1 MKNIFLHL
9 ITLSTLVCS
18 GAVYAQSNK
27 GFAITSDVK
36 GTFAW
41 NTIREIDLTSG
52 ETLRTFYDK
61 KLHNNFEIVN
71 NQNARLTVNADNRS
85 QLRLMPMAEGVAASA
100 YDEKHNR
107 LYYTTMRGTELR
119 YFDLNSAAGKI
130 VYNQAQPLF
139 AGNRFDE
146 ANVITRMAIGSDG
159 NGYALTNDSKNLI
172 KFTTDEKPLFTN
184 MGELIDGKKNGA
196 LSIHNLCS
204 SWGGDMVGDAYGNL
218 YLVSMRNHIFKINPQ
233 TRVADHVGLIKGLP
247 AEYTTNGMAVDA
259 NGDVLLSSAAV
270 AGTYY
275 RLNMGTMQAVPIQS
289 TKNEAVYNASDLAAS
304 NLLFANK
311 SNPVKFAPERLGNN
325 FVSIYPNP
333 VTNKVLTIQFDK
345 VPAGKYNFVLMD
357 ASGKGVLARTI
368 VINYFGQVERIL
380 LPRTSAG
387 VYMIKLTGS
396 NSKLVFNDKI
406 IVQ

>member
-1 MKNIFLHL
+1 MNNIFIHL
-9 ITLSTLVCS
+9 IAFSSLVYST
-18 GAVYAQSNK
+18 AVHAQSNR
-27 GFAITSDVK
+27 GFAVTSDVK
-36 GTFAW
+36 GNFAW
-41 NTIREIDLTSG
+41 NTIREIDLSSG
-52 ETLRTFYDK
+52 ETIRTFYDK

-71 NQNARLTVNADNRS
+71 NQNARLAVEADNRS
-85 QLRLMPMAEGVAASA
+85 QMRLMPMAEGVAASA

-107 LYYTTMRGTELR
+107 LYFTTMRGTELR
-119 YFDLNSAAGKI
+119 YFDLNSAWGKI

-172 KFTTDEKPLFTN
+172 KFTTDDKSVITN
-184 MGELIDGKKNGA
+184 MGELIDGKKNGTI
-196 LSIHNLCS
+196 SIHNLCS

-233 TRVADHVGLIKGLP
+233 TRVADHVGIIKGLP
-247 AEYTTNGMAVDA
+247 VEYTTNGMAVDA

-270 AGTYY
+270 SGTYY
-275 RLNMGTMQAVPIQS
+275 RLNMGTMEALPIQS
-289 TKNEAVYNASDLAAS
+289 IKSETVYNASDLAAS

-311 SNPVKFAPERLGNN
+311 SNPVTFAPERIGNN

-333 VTNKVLTIQFDK
+333 VTNKTLTVQFDK

-357 ASGKGVLARTI
+357 ASGKGVMARTI
-368 VINYFGQVERIL
+368 VINYFGQVERIS

-387 VYMIKLTGS
+387 LYMVKLSGS
-396 NSKLVFNDKI
+396 NSKLVFSDKI
-406 IVQ
+406 MVQ

>member
-1 MKNIFLHL
+1 MKNKFLHL

-18 GAVYAQSNK
+18 STLHAQSNK

-41 NTIREIDLTSG
+41 NTIREIDLTTG

-71 NQNARLTVNADNRS
+71 NLNARLTVNADNRS
-85 QLRLMPMAEGVAASA
+85 QLRQMPMAEGVAASA

-119 YFDLNSAAGKI
+119 YFDLNSATGKI

-146 ANVITRMAIGSDG
+146 ANVITRMAIGADG

-172 KFTTDEKPLFTN
+172 KFTTDEKPSFTN
-184 MGELIDGKKNGA
+184 MGELIDGKKNGT

-259 NGDVLLSSAAV
+259 KGDVLLSSAAV

-275 RLNMGTMQAVPIQS
+275 RLNMGTMEAVPVQS

-304 NLLFANK
+304 NLLFASK
-311 SNPVKFAPERLGNN
+311 SNPVKFAPERMGNN

-333 VTNKVLTIQFDK
+333 VTNKMLTVQFDK

-368 VINYFGQVERIL
+368 IINYFGQVERIL

-406 IVQ
+406 MVQ

>member
-1 MKNIFLHL
+1 MNNKFLHL
-9 ITLSTLVCS
+9 ITFSSLVCS
-18 GAVYAQSNK
+18 TALHAQSNR
-27 GFAITSDVK
+27 GFAVTSDVK
-36 GTFAW
+36 GNFAW
-41 NTIREIDLTSG
+41 NTIREIDLTTG
-52 ETLRTFYDK
+52 ETTRTFYDK
-61 KLHNNFEIVN
+61 KLHSNFEIVN
-71 NQNARLTVNADNRS
+71 NQNARLSVEADNRA

-100 YDEKHNR
+100 YDQKHNR
-107 LYYTTMRGTELR
+107 LYFTTMRGTELR

-146 ANVITRMAIGSDG
+146 ANVITRMSIGSDG

-172 KFTTDEKPLFTN
+172 KFTTDDKPVITN
-184 MGELIDGKKNGA
+184 MGELIDGKKNGTI
-196 LSIHNLCS
+196 SIHNLCS

-233 TRVADHVGLIKGLP
+233 TRVADHVGIIKGLP

-270 AGTYY
+270 SGTYY
-275 RLNMGTMQAVPIQS
+275 RLNMGTMEALPIQS
-289 TKNEAVYNASDLAAS
+289 TKSESVYNASDLAAS
-304 NLLFANK
+304 NLLFASK
-311 SNPVKFAPERLGNN
+311 ANPVTFTPERLGNN

-333 VTNKVLTIQFDK
+333 VTNKILTVQFNK

-357 ASGKGVLARTI
+357 ASGKGVMARTI
-368 VINYFGQVERIL
+368 VINYFGQVERIS

-387 VYMIKLTGS
+387 LYMVKLTGS

-406 IVQ
+406 MVQ

>member
-1 MKNIFLHL
+1 MNNKFLHL
-9 ITLSTLVCS
+9 VTFSALVCS
-18 GAVYAQSNK
+18 SAVQAQSNK

-41 NTIREIDLTSG
+41 NTIREIDLTTG
-52 ETLRTFYDK
+52 ETVRTFYDK

-85 QLRLMPMAEGVAASA
+85 QIRLMPMAEGVAASA

-119 YFDLNSAAGKI
+119 YFDLNSATGKI

-139 AGNRFDE
+139 RGNRFDE

-172 KFTTDEKPLFTN
+172 KFTTDERSVFTN
-184 MGELIDGKKNGA
+184 MGELIDGKKNGT

-247 AEYTTNGMAVDA
+247 ADYTTNGMAVDA
-259 NGDVLLSSAAV
+259 EGDVLLSSAAV

-275 RLNMGTMQAVPIQS
+275 RLNMGTMEAVPIQS
-289 TKNEAVYNASDLAAS
+289 TKNDAVFNASDLAAS
-304 NLLFANK
+304 NLLFSNK
-311 SNPVKFAPERLGNN
+311 SNPVTFAPERLGNN

-333 VTNKVLTIQFDK
+333 VTNKMLTIQFDK

-368 VINYFGQVERIL
+368 VINYFGQVERIS

-387 VYMIKLTGS
+387 LYMVKLSGS

-406 IVQ
+406 MVQ